1 MIVAV
6 LHTTADLKQAFR
18 VAQDHPTMPLWCV
31 YEKGSAAQLGDAA
44 IRDYLRGS
52 GYIDTKACAVS
63 AQLTATR
70 YHLRP

>member
-6 LHTTADLKQAFR
+6 LHTTADLKQTFR
-18 VAQDHPTMPLWCV
+18 VAQDHPTLALWCV
-31 YEKGSAAQLGDAA
+31 YEKGPAAQVGEAA

-52 GYIDTKACAVS
+52 GYMDTKACAVS
-63 AQLTATR
+63 AQLTVTR